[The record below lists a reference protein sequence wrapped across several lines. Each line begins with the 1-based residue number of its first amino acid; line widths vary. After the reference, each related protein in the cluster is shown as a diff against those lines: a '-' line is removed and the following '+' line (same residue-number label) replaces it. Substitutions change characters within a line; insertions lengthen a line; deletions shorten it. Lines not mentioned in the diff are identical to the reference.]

1 MLGDGATLVSRRHG
15 GWGSAAAVAVNLC
28 GVNNVCPGSR
38 RSLPGAGVEWRRE
51 REGGECWPAERDP
64 ATRVVFYI
72 CGGLS
77 GAGLHPGRSSVFS
90 APGWCSLRSL
100 GFGQK

>member
-38 RSLPGAGVEWRRE
+38 SRRQPPGQT
-51 REGGECWPAERDP
+51 EG
-64 ATRVVFYI
+64 
-72 CGGLS
+72 
-77 GAGLHPGRSSVFS
+77 
-90 APGWCSLRSL
+90 
-100 GFGQK
+100 